1 MIWRG
6 SKSEKDALI
15 EEVSAELTELGNR
28 LGWGAPS
35 DEVLAALK
43 QVPRD
48 EFVPEES
55 RYRAWENHPLPIGH
69 QQTISQPFIVAI
81 MTQLLNPEKNH
92 RVLEVGTGCGY
103 QAAVLSC
110 LVEKVYSIEV
120 IPELARESERR
131 LKNLDYNNISLRC
144 GDGYSG
150 WPENAPFD
158 SIIVTAGTELVPE
171 PLISQLKVGGRMVIP
186 VGLAHEAQMLKVLI
200 KVDEQTVDIE
210 DIIPVVFVP
219 FVRSEAP

>member
-6 SKSEKDALI
+6 SKSEKEALI
-15 EEVSAELTELGNR
+15 EEVSAELAELGNR
-28 LGWGAPS
+28 LGWGALS
-35 DEVLAALK
+35 DEVLAALR

-48 EFVPEES
+48 QFVPEES
-55 RYRAWENHPLPIGH
+55 RYRAWENHPLPIGY

-131 LKNLDYNNISLRC
+131 LKNLGYNNISLRC
-144 GDGYSG
+144 SDGYSG
-150 WPENAPFD
+150 WPESAPFD
-158 SIIVTAGTELVPE
+158 GIIVTAGTTLVPE
-171 PLISQLKVGGRMVIP
+171 PLVSQLKVGGRMVIP

>member
-1 MIWRG
+1 MMRRQ
-6 SKSEKDALI
+6 SKSEKEVLI
-15 EEVSAELTELGNR
+15 DTISAEVSELENR
-28 LGWGAPS
+28 LGWRGLS
-35 DEVLAALK
+35 DEVLAALR

-48 EFVPEES
+48 QFVAKEN
-55 RYRAWENHPLPIGH
+55 RYRAWENHPLSIGY

-81 MTQLLNPEKNH
+81 MTQLLHPEKNH

-110 LVEKVYSIEV
+110 LVEQVYSVEV
-120 IPELARESERR
+120 IPALTQESELR
-131 LKNLDYNNISLRC
+131 LKNLGYNNISLRC

-150 WPENAPFD
+150 WPERAPFD
-158 SIIVTAGTELVPE
+158 GIIVTAGTEMVPA

-186 VGLAHEAQMLKVLI
+186 VGPTHESQMLKVLT
-200 KVDEQTVDIE
+200 KVDEHSVDIE

-219 FVRSEAP
+219 FVRSTD